1 MVEPG
6 NYNYQIFIVIII
18 ITKANI
24 YSALIMYVSDT
35 VLNILKI
42 DITIV
47 YSPSTQNILGKIVN
61 VDV

>member
-1 MVEPG
+1 MAEPG